1 MMKNKFDNNLISKM
15 NRRLILD
22 LIRRNG
28 PINRAEVA
36 HVTGLS
42 IPTVMKITDELSRIN
57 LIRVIGKRKSIG
69 GKRPEL
75 YEFIPNSFCTIGL
88 DIGRNKIRA
97 LVMDMS
103 AKIIAKKEIRTE
115 ETHPESE
122 LIERLIVLVKEL
134 IAESSLN
141 ENEILGLGIGM
152 PGLLDTEAGVVLFS
166 PDFNWEHIPLI
177 EKFEEEFSFRTVLE
191 NSNRTLA
198 LGEHWFGAGTD
209 SNDLICVNLGYG
221 IGAGIIENGEIIQGS
236 SGSNGEFGH
245 IILDKNGPICSCGN
259 RGCLEAISSGYAI
272 ANQIKHMV
280 EQGTSSIVTEMCGGD
295 LSRIDAKLVFK
306 AAFLDDELCKKVI
319 NNAVE
324 YIGIGIAALINLFDP
339 EQIILSGGITKS
351 SETFKENLEIII
363 QNNQMRFAGRK
374 VQIKYGKLGDNA
386 SAIGAATLL
395 IKQLI
400 DNGGFIDS
408 LDIPL

>member
-1 MMKNKFDNNLISKM
+1 M
-15 NRRLILD
+15 
-22 LIRRNG
+22 
-28 PINRAEVA
+28 
-36 HVTGLS
+36 
-42 IPTVMKITDELSRIN
+42 
-57 LIRVIGKRKSIG
+57 
-69 GKRPEL
+69 
-75 YEFIPNSFCTIGL
+75 
-88 DIGRNKIRA
+88 
-97 LVMDMS
+97 
-103 AKIIAKKEIRTE
+103 
-115 ETHPESE
+115 
-122 LIERLIVLVKEL
+122 
-134 IAESSLN
+134 
-141 ENEILGLGIGM
+141 
-152 PGLLDTEAGVVLFS
+152 
-166 PDFNWEHIPLI
+166 
-177 EKFEEEFSFRTVLE
+177 
-191 NSNRTLA
+191 
-198 LGEHWFGAGTD
+198 
-209 SNDLICVNLGYG
+209 NLGYG

-272 ANQIKHMV
+272 ANQIKYMV
-280 EQGTSSIVTEMCGGD
+280 EQGTSSIVTEMCCGD